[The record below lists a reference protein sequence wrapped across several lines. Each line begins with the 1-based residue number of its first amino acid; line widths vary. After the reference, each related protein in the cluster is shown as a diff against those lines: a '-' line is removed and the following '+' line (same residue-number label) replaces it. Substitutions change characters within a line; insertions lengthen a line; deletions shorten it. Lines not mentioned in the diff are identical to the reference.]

1 MIRSAI
7 NTCRN
12 IHQKLSRGGG
22 EETLSRWSESTRL
35 LTCSSGLSSTPQRF
49 RRYLWVD
56 LVAVF
61 PFFRHP
67 NFSPN
72 IDNIYTIFG
81 LSRKIRI
88 PVKKITAITVGE
100 EVGKENTKHDE
111 TNIKFLKEAIDC
123 IPLANEDGADF

>member
-1 MIRSAI
+1 MPEYSSE
-7 NTCRN
+7 TFE
-12 IHQKLSRGGG
+12 GGG

-61 PFFRHP
+61 FFSRHP

-88 PVKKITAITVGE
+88 PVKKITAIAVGE
-100 EVGKENTKHDE
+100 EVEKKIQNKERLSEHDE